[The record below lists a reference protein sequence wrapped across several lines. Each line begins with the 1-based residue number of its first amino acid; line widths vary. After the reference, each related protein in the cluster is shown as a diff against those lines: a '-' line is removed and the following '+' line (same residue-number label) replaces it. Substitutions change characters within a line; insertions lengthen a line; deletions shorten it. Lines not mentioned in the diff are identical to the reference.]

1 MIKNFASRAIAG
13 FVVLEMIFAAVA
25 QAQSVVASG
34 SSARLVTII
43 GKFGVDFAST
53 SDSDA
58 RLRAAGADA
67 ALVQAVHTA
76 KRAVAAADI
85 P

>member
-1 MIKNFASRAIAG
+1 MSKAIVPG
-13 FVVLEMIFAAVA
+13 IGIGELESAVR
-25 QAQSVVASG
+25 SKVPT
-34 SSARLVTII
+34 ARLVTIV

-58 RLRAAGADA
+58 RLRAAGAEA

-76 KRAVAAADI
+76 KRGVAASDI